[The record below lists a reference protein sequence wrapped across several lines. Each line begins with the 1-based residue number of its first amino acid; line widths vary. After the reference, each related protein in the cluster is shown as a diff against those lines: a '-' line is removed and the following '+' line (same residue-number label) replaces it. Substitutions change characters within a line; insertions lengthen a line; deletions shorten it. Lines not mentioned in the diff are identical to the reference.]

1 MKNVLSKT
9 TIIFAETVTIN
20 IPASMVSH
28 LLNVKSLISLV
39 RNSSALNYLKLY
51 CMATD
56 RVSIRAKFRV
66 SARTATI

>member
-1 MKNVLSKT
+1 M
-9 TIIFAETVTIN
+9 IFAPTVTMN

-28 LLNVKSLISLV
+28 LLNVKSLMLLV
-39 RNSSALNYLKLY
+39 RNSSVSNYLKLY

-56 RVSIRAKFRV
+56 KVSIKAKLRV